1 MIARVAVFLL
11 LLGVSVEGSVINSGT
26 ISTQYSGSIDNS
38 DFSWLVQIGS
48 DDGRYSVQF
57 RANGS
62 TYFNCACDVYSLQVG
77 TAATLAGNVA
87 FDYGALGTATIN
99 GIYYPDVAFGY
110 LTPSNTRIHLET
122 SSFLLHPGVT
132 GPSFTMSGVLEA
144 FDRSGS
150 NLLLDEPITGSGYVD
165 FFMTYTAGPGS
176 PLRFAYQ
183 TKPGYVTWTFTPEP
197 GNWVLIAAGLSLL
210 ALVRNRHARR

>member
-1 MIARVAVFLL
+1 MIARVAVFLV
-11 LLGVSVEGSVINSGT
+11 LLGAAAGGSVINSGI
-26 ISTQYSGSIDNS
+26 ISTQYSGNAGNN

-57 RANGS
+57 RSNGS
-62 TYFNCACDVYSLQVG
+62 TFFNCACDVYSLQVG

-99 GIYYPDVAFGY
+99 GIYYPDVAFAY
-110 LTPSNTRIHLET
+110 LTPSNTRIYVQS

-132 GPSFTMSGVLEA
+132 SPAFTMSGRLEA

-150 NLLLDEPITGSGYVD
+150 NLLLDEPITGSGYVT
-165 FFMTYTAGPGS
+165 FYMSYSAGPGS
-176 PLRFAYQ
+176 PLRFDRRN
-183 TKPGYVTWTFTPEP
+183 PDYVTWTFTPEP
-197 GNWVLIAAGLSLL
+197 ESWVLISAGLILVVLL
-210 ALVRNRHARR
+210 RNREARR